1 MESIREFFCCRGIS
15 KFLANRRGDSPPQL
29 PLPLRKDLHIRHIG
43 QLIYI
48 YIYMYHLCMSHKE
61 YQFLVSSRPS
71 TIDISS
77 IDSSFCIYFNLF
89 NLCICVVI
97 YNALK
102 KSFFFQQKRKRYVEN
117 RFSYYCRISLPLP

>member
-1 MESIREFFCCRGIS
+1 
-15 KFLANRRGDSPPQL
+15 
-29 PLPLRKDLHIRHIG
+29 
-43 QLIYI
+43 
-48 YIYMYHLCMSHKE
+48 MSHKE

-97 YNALK
+97 CNALE
-102 KSFFFQQKRKRYVEN
+102 KSFFFQQKRK
-117 RFSYYCRISLPLP
+117 SDM